1 MPNVDNPPKS
11 KEKDAGKEKKS
22 KNSFFQ
28 SLKEIFTGGGIG
40 KSEEGKIQESSEATT
55 GKPKDKTP
63 VKDKI
68 STSPQKE
75 KTEKKAA
82 TKTEKKAPEDQE
94 EEQALSIIED
104 IKSHEIAQWL
114 RKRKEKVIKAVAIT
128 ISAILIIIAIIYSL
142 TPTEQVASNVVFG
155 EGAMFSVFL
164 VMVAF
169 LILAAVFASRLLE
182 GKYLKDIHK
191 DLEIVE
197 GKREKDDHKGKDN
210 RKSNHD
216 PIIERMN
223 KKDK

>member
-1 MPNVDNPPKS
+1 MPNVDNPSKS
-11 KEKDAGKEKKS
+11 KEKDTGEEKKS
-22 KNSFFQ
+22 KVSFFQ
-28 SLKEIFTGGGIG
+28 SLKEIFMGDGVG
-40 KSEEGKIQESSEATT
+40 KSEDEKIQESSEAMA
-55 GKPKDKTP
+55 GKSKDKTS
-63 VKDKI
+63 VKDET
-68 STSPQKE
+68 STYPPKE
-75 KTEKKAA
+75 KVEKKDA
-82 TKTEKKAPEDQE
+82 TKTERETPEDRE
-94 EEQALSIIED
+94 EDPALNIIDD
-104 IKSHEIAQWL
+104 IKSHKIAQWL
-114 RKRKEKVIKAVAIT
+114 QKRKEKIIKVGSIT
-128 ISAILIIIAIIYSL
+128 ISVILIIIAIIYSL

-197 GKREKDDHKGKDN
+197 GKREKDDHKGKDKQ
-210 RKSNHD
+210 KSTH